1 MKRPLRRIRSLAH
14 RALQRLDRTF
24 AQLYASSTSGPSLP
38 PEQLLGALLL
48 QAIYGL
54 RCEQLLL
61 ELLDGNMA

>member
-14 RALQRLDRTF
+14 GALQRLDRTF
-24 AQLYASSTSGPSLP
+24 AQLYASSSGPSLP